1 MYLKTERRLN
11 PVSNLDIELQI
22 AEVALQEAEESFAQL
37 REDYHKLREH
47 ADILEELLKDHC
59 IEFPEFC
66 EW

>member
-1 MYLKTERRLN
+1 M
-11 PVSNLDIELQI
+11 SNLDIELQI

-37 REDYHKLREH
+37 REDYHRLREH

-66 EW
+66 AW